1 MERPM
6 RRFRQQLSPSEARKV
21 LERNTHGV
29 LACVDEDGEPYAVP
43 LSYACV
49 ERTRDAAGGT
59 AIAARDEDDDT
70 ADHGTATATRDED
83 DATRG
88 PAATDTADPA
98 ANLTL
103 LFHCARDGHKLRCI
117 EHEPRVSF
125 CVVDA
130 DEVVPERFTTYFRS
144 VIAFGRARVLGDEET
159 HAMQSAL
166 MELARTYSPGI
177 DAEREIANG
186 LPRVAIVEFT
196 VERLTGKQAKELV

>member
-59 AIAARDEDDDT
+59 AIAARDEDST
-70 ADHGTATATRDED
+70 ADHAT
-83 DATRG
+83 
-88 PAATDTADPA
+88 
-98 ANLTL
+98 NLTL
-103 LFHCARDGHKLRCI
+103 FFHCARDGHKLRCI